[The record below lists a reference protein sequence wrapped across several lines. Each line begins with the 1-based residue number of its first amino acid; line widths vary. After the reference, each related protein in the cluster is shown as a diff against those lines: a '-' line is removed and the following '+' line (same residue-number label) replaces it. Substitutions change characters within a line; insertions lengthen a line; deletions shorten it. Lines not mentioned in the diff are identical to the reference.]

1 LVSRPRAGFDSL
13 LAGGELLVA
22 VHHRKLMVI
31 STTEE
36 RIDMWLEEFGKALRD
51 DLAIVASGNPATS

>member
-1 LVSRPRAGFDSL
+1 
-13 LAGGELLVA
+13 
-22 VHHRKLMVI
+22 MVI